1 MNTFAKFV
9 FIYVKIIN
17 TFRGSIY
24 GTVQLSDCIMVKSL
38 GLAHGIPYSFRFES
52 RLGFWLFFI
61 IPIGFISRTTPRKTR
76 QKKLL
81 SNFVAIKINMAYG
94 NGPQRAQ

>member
-1 MNTFAKFV
+1 M
-9 FIYVKIIN
+9 
-17 TFRGSIY
+17 G
-24 GTVQLSDCIMVKSL
+24 
-38 GLAHGIPYSFRFES
+38 HGIRYIQRVFS
-52 RLGFWLFFI
+52 LFFI

-94 NGPQRAQ
+94 NGPESAYKVAKRISNNPARIVSLAVSFYLSLSLFFGISLALAVTPAV